1 MSQQDFEPDA
11 NAFIAS
17 PEFTGA
23 GFSTPRYD
31 TWTSHEH
38 PGNADQYAPGGWGS
52 PQEYGQ
58 PEEMNG
64 QGVFVPDTTTPGEPH
79 QRHPTERP
87 GTRAPGGYG

>member
-11 NAFIAS
+11 NAFTAS
-17 PEFTGA
+17 PEFTGL
-23 GFSTPRYD
+23 GFSTPEDD

-38 PGNADQYAPGGWGS
+38 PGDADPYAPGGWGS

-58 PEEMNG
+58 PEDVNG
-64 QGVFVPDTTTPGEPH
+64 QGVFVPGHDDTWGTAPTP
-79 QRHPTERP
+79 PTERP